1 MDFVKEH
8 PDTLLSLVDAEP
20 LSKDRSRPG
29 YN

>member
-20 LSKDRSRPG
+20 LSKDRSRARI
-29 YN
+29 